1 MLGLLKRFIMSRLT
15 IDLTDRQHQVTG
27 VGDEDGLAKLRSL
40 LTTRAAEISRGE
52 VSDKSISEIAAEVLQ
67 SHNAL

>member
-1 MLGLLKRFIMSRLT
+1 M
-15 IDLTDRQHQVTG
+15 TDQQHQVTG
-27 VGDEDGLAKLRSL
+27 VGDEDCLAKLRSL